1 MVTGM
6 KNVESIFAEALTLE
20 SSDDRVAFLDEACG
34 DDSAAR
40 RELDELLDAH
50 FRAGGFLDTPVEN
63 VLPIIELHTPQPV
76 EYELPHIVTDPT
88 EGNAEL
94 VSPDESVADRTM
106 PESLESGTRVTYF
119 GEYELLEEI
128 ARGGMGVVYRAR
140 QSRLNRTVAVK
151 MILSGQLAGDDEVR
165 RFHAEAEAA
174 ANLDHPGIV
183 PIYEIGEHDGQHYF
197 SMAYVPGESLAAAL
211 REGPME
217 SRQAARLMID
227 VAEAVAFAHRNGV
240 IHRDLKPANVL
251 LEEVTAADPDAE
263 TAAGTTRPRI
273 TDFGLAKRTQEDQG
287 LTATGQILGTPSF
300 MAPEQAAGAGE
311 VGTSADIYSLGAAL
325 YAMLT
330 GRPPFQAATLAVT
343 LRQVMEYE
351 PLAPRQ
357 LNPDVPRGLE
367 TICLKCLQKEPGRRY
382 ASANDLALDLQR
394 FLKGEP
400 IVARRVGFAER
411 ALKTVRRHPVVSSL
425 AAAVVVLAVG
435 GFAAVTSQ
443 WQRAEAEKQRGEQ
456 RLYAN
461 HIALAQHA
469 WQSGDLTQSNQLL
482 EGAPAEFRG
491 WEWQYM
497 KRLSQPLLSHF
508 AWEVDEDWNRCLRV
522 AFSPDGRHVATVSS
536 SSEVVIR
543 NVVTGHKVASMNH
556 DHQVTNVCYSP
567 NGKWLATVSK
577 TTRRSRSRIAVWDV
591 ESGKVIAEREGGGVS
606 YGGDLSFSSDGSLLA
621 SSSKKKGVRFEV
633 WNPVTGEDVL
643 VLEAGAVGHAIEF
656 SPNGKVI
663 AVTSR
668 DGIQICS
675 AKTGEILR
683 TIAVENP
690 YRGSISFSPS
700 GNRIATIDAVWDVV
714 SGDLICRFPEDTNR
728 DGRPI
733 FTHDGQAIIIGQ
745 QYELT
750 VFDAVSGRKLRH
762 LPQTELGLGPSI
774 AISPDG
780 TRLAT
785 LGPGYDR
792 VGDERKEFAWL
803 CIWDTGF
810 AQSVVRAPRKPSG
823 VSDVAISHDGRY
835 VASVGRVSD
844 AYETEDYAAGDT
856 RVYDTRTGE
865 TVFRL
870 DGSPKV
876 RCLDISDDGT
886 VAITGDHNNAARV
899 WDAKSNTVT
908 GELTGHSG
916 PVRCVALDPDAKRA
930 ATGSDDGTVIIFTL
944 EDGKK
949 SLVLNEPGRPV
960 VSIAFSPDG
969 SLIAGATDWGDK
981 GPETIVWDAGTGEV
995 ISQLAGGVSIAFG
1008 PEGKRIALVDS
1019 HIAYSVPST
1028 LSIKNVSKG
1037 ETLKSFPQFDG
1048 FITHVA
1054 WSENGSRIAFA
1065 GTEPTAEWFNAGVF
1079 GIGDAAKKG
1088 NSSVFVYDAETG
1100 DRVTS
1105 PMSGRGRVKA
1115 LDITSDGGT
1124 ICFAANRYPTIYR
1137 IDERT
1142 TSGQP
1147 SRTTSAVLMARF
1159 IGDSSFAA
1167 LVHEDG
1173 AIELNRSRVV
1183 YANDEAAHL
1192 AKWSPV
1198 DNRLATACY
1207 DDKVR
1212 IWDPGS
1218 EEPVLIL
1225 EGATQRITHLAW
1237 NREGTRIAIADGK
1250 TLRVWAA
1257 DSGELVSGIGS
1268 RTKIF
1273 AWHPDGSKLAVQSST
1288 YLDGESTPQ
1297 FLIWDVEA
1305 GEKAH
1310 SFPAHL
1316 HDDITQLAWS
1326 ADGSWLAAGVG
1337 DGSTTRRVIKM
1348 PRSQS
1353 VVVWRVASGE
1363 MVRPAEG
1370 QLAYQDFAWHPE
1382 RNCLVTVRPIPTER
1396 LKSSTGR
1403 LQLELVA
1410 WDLDRQEVRSLPGA
1424 LDHYISRIVVSP
1436 DGRRIATGNLGH
1448 TVRMWDFESGQ
1459 EVLTLRRFSDW
1470 VTDVAFSADGHK
1482 LVAGCVDGTTTIF
1495 DATPVEERKDSP

>member
-1 MVTGM
+1 M
-6 KNVESIFAEALTLE
+6 KNVESIFAEALTIE
-20 SSDDRVAFLDEACG
+20 SSDDRVAFLDEACR

-40 RELDELLDAH
+40 REVDELLDAH

-88 EGNAEL
+88 EGNAEQF
-94 VSPDESVADRTM
+94 SPDETVADRTM
-106 PESLESGTRVTYF
+106 PESLEAGTRVTYF

-251 LEEVTAADPDAE
+251 LEEVTAAHPNAE

-300 MAPEQAAGAGE
+300 MAPEQAAGADE
-311 VGTSADIYSLGAAL
+311 VGTSADVYSLGAVL

-357 LNPDVPRGLE
+357 LNPDVPRDPE

-400 IVARRVGFAER
+400 ILARRVGFAER
-411 ALKTVRRHPVVSSL
+411 AVKTVRRHPAVSSL
-425 AAAVVVLAVG
+425 TAAVVVLAVG

-469 WQSGDLTQSNQLL
+469 WQSGDLTQSNRLL
-482 EGAPAEFRG
+482 EGAPAEFHG

-497 KRLSQPLLSHF
+497 QRLSQPLLSHF
-508 AWEVDEDWNRCLRV
+508 AWEVDEDWNRLLRV
-522 AFSPDGRHVATVSS
+522 VFSPDGRHVATISS

-543 NVVTGHKVASMNH
+543 DVVTGHKVTSMNH

-567 NGKWLATVSK
+567 DGKWIATISK
-577 TTRRSRSRIAVWDV
+577 TTRRSRSRIAVWNV
-591 ESGKVIAEREGGGVS
+591 ETGEVISEREGGGVS
-606 YGGDLSFSSDGSLLA
+606 YGGDLTFSPDGSLLA

-643 VLEAGAVGHAIEF
+643 ILEAGAVGHAIEF
-656 SPNGKVI
+656 SPNGKLI

-668 DGIQICS
+668 EGIQICS
-675 AKTGEILR
+675 ASTGEILR
-683 TIAVENP
+683 TIAVEKP
-690 YRGSISFSPS
+690 YRGTISFSPR
-700 GNRIATIDAVWDVV
+700 GDRIATIDAVWEVV
-714 SGDLICRFPEDTNR
+714 SGKQICRFPEDNER

-733 FTHDGQAIIIGQ
+733 FTLDGQAVIIGR
-745 QYELT
+745 QYRLT
-750 VFDAVSGRKLRH
+750 VFDAVSGRKLRDFY
-762 LPQTELGLGPSI
+762 QTEIGLGPSL
-774 AISPDG
+774 AISRDG

-785 LGPGYDR
+785 LGQGYDN
-792 VGDERKEFAWL
+792 VDDERKEFGWL

-810 AQSVVRAPRKPSG
+810 AQSVVRATRKPSG

-835 VASVGRVSD
+835 VASIGRVSD
-844 AYETEDYAAGDT
+844 SYETEDYAAGDT
-856 RVYDTRTGE
+856 RVYDACTGE

-886 VAITGDHNNAARV
+886 VGITGDHGNSARV
-899 WDAKSNTVT
+899 WDAKSNSVT
-908 GELTGHSG
+908 RELTGHSG

-930 ATGSDDGTVIIFTL
+930 ATGSDDGTVILFTL

-949 SLVLNEPGRPV
+949 SLVLKDLGRPV
-960 VSIAFSPDG
+960 VSIVFSPDG
-969 SLIAGATDWGDK
+969 TLIAGATDWGTK

-995 ISQLAGGVSIAFG
+995 ISQIAGGVSIAFG
-1008 PEGKRIALVDS
+1008 PEGKQIALVDS
-1019 HIAYSVPST
+1019 HFAYSVPSRV
-1028 LSIKNVSKG
+1028 SIKNVSTG
-1037 ETLKSFPQFDG
+1037 ETLKSLPQFDG
-1048 FITHVA
+1048 SVTHVV
-1054 WSENGSRIAFA
+1054 WSKNGSRIAFA
-1065 GTEPTAEWFNAGVF
+1065 GIEPTAES
-1079 GIGDAAKKG
+1079 IDAAIFGFDASGKG
-1088 NSSVFVYDAETG
+1088 NSSVFVYDAATG
-1100 DRVTS
+1100 ERERVTS
-1105 PMSGRGRVKA
+1105 PMGGSNLVKA

-1124 ICFAANRYPTIYR
+1124 VCFAANRYPTIYR

-1147 SRTTSAVLMARF
+1147 SRSTSTVLMARF

-1173 AIELNRSRVV
+1173 AIEFNHSRAV

-1207 DDKVR
+1207 DRKVR
-1212 IWDPGS
+1212 IWEPGS
-1218 EEPVLIL
+1218 PEPLLVL

-1237 NREGTRIAIADGK
+1237 NAEGTRIAIADGK

-1257 DSGELVSGIGS
+1257 DSGEFVSGIGS
-1268 RTKIF
+1268 GTKVF
-1273 AWHPDGSKLAVQSST
+1273 AWHPDGSKLAVQSKT
-1288 YLDGESTPQ
+1288 FHDGESTSRIR
-1297 FLIWDVEA
+1297 IWDVDA
-1305 GEKAH
+1305 GEEAQ
-1310 SFPAHL
+1310 SFPSHL
-1316 HDDITQLAWS
+1316 HDDITQLKWS
-1326 ADGSWLAAGVG
+1326 ADGTWLAAGVG
-1337 DGSTTRRVIKM
+1337 DGTTTRRVIKM
-1348 PRSQS
+1348 PRSGS
-1353 VVVWRVASGE
+1353 VVVWRVSSGE
-1363 MVRPAEG
+1363 LVRPAEG

-1382 RNCLVTVRPIPTER
+1382 KNCLVTVRHVPTEK
-1396 LKSSTGR
+1396 LKSSDTGR

-1424 LDHYISRIVVSP
+1424 LDYCISRIVVSP

-1448 TVRMWDFESGQ
+1448 TIRMWDFESGQ

-1495 DATPVEERKDSP
+1495 DATPIGDRKSQTD